1 MLKNSKS
8 VTLFCYFSKKI
19 TPAFTGAIVKGN
31 HNYNKQAGCFKK
43 GMYVFLFLLVP
54 AYI

>member
-1 MLKNSKS
+1 MLKNLKS
-8 VTLFCYFSKKI
+8 VTLFAIFLKKI

-31 HNYNKQAGCFKK
+31 HNYNKAGFVSRKE
-43 GMYVFLFLLVP
+43 YVFFLFLLVP